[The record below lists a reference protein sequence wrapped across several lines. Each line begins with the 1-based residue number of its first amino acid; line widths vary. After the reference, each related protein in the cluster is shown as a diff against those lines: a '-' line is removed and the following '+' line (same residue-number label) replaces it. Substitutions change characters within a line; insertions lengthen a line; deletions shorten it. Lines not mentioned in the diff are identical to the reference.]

1 MEIGPYLD
9 NLALGIPFALAGM
22 VMVKKS
28 KKAGF
33 TLIELMIVVTILGIL
48 AAVAIAAYGAYVKR
62 SRNAEATAILADIRV
77 KQEAYRATFHQY
89 ADLDDNWLP
98 DNAPNES
105 HRDWDNTVAD
115 AAVWNQLGVVP
126 DSGLYFSYTGSSGI
140 PGTAPTHARYTAIS
154 DAVGIG
160 DGWFENDFWY
170 GAAAMQDLEG
180 DGNCEGFVVISK
192 YMRIAERKAACSAF

>member
-1 MEIGPYLD
+1 
-9 NLALGIPFALAGM
+9 
-22 VMVKKS
+22 MVKKS

-33 TLIELMIVVTILGIL
+33 TLIELMIVVGILGIL

-89 ADLDDNWLP
+89 ANLAGTWLP
-98 DNAPNES
+98 DNVPSAANRE
-105 HRDWDNTVAD
+105 WDNTVAN

-126 DSGLYFSYTGSSGI
+126 DSGLYFSYTGSGGV
-140 PGTAPTHARYTAIS
+140 PGTGPTHARYEAVS
-154 DAVGIG
+154 DEVGIG
-160 DGWFENDFWY
+160 DDWFTNDFWY
-170 GAAAMQDLEG
+170 GAAAKQDLDG

-192 YMRIAERKAACSAF
+192 FMKIAERKATCAAF